1 MMFDA
6 FIRVFLERRAE
17 LGELFLD
24 HLGMTVTAVVVS
36 LLIGIPLG
44 IRMQRSRAL
53 AGVLLGAANVL
64 QSIPSIALLAF
75 FVPVVGI
82 GAPSAVLMVIVYA
95 LLPILKGT
103 YTGLQGVD
111 PKLLEVARG
120 MGMNEWQRLRRV
132 SLPLAFPYVMSGVR
146 VSAVSSVGTM
156 TIAAFAGAG
165 GLGWFVN
172 VGLNSQSTELVLL
185 GAIPASLTA
194 IGLDFLLGRMEALA
208 RPAKH
213 AERPRRRREALLLA
227 AVAAALL
234 AVPVVQGVRSAAA
247 ASEPR
252 IVVGSFNFTESTI
265 VGHLAAQLIEAR
277 TGLAVERRF
286 NLGGLRL
293 GTAALESGDVDILPV
308 YTGTA
313 LANILKE
320 KVDTTDPDTVYR
332 RVVDGMRRSYGAAV
346 TKPLGFNNTYVMAVE
361 KEKARGLGLAT
372 VRDLVR
378 AAPRLRLGAT
388 VDFIERED
396 GLPKMKSFYG
406 SADFAE
412 VRGLDSA
419 LRYEALASGEVDV
432 VDGFATDALL
442 TKTPSVL
449 LKDADRIFPPYDAIY
464 VVRGEIES
472 QRPEV
477 LDALELLSGA
487 VSDDDMRRMNR
498 AVDIEGKNAADVAR
512 EFLHARGLV

>member
-1 MMFDA
+1 MFDS

-17 LGELFLD
+17 LGDLFLD
-24 HLGMTVTAVVVS
+24 HLGMTVAAVVVS

-53 AGVLLGAANVL
+53 ASVLLGAANVL

-103 YTGLQGVD
+103 YTGLLGVD

-120 MGMNEWQRLRRV
+120 MGMSEWQRLRRV
-132 SLPLAFPYVMSGVR
+132 SLPLAFPYIMSGVR

-208 RPAKH
+208 CPAKH
-213 AERPRRRREALLLA
+213 AERPRRRREALLL
-227 AVAAALL
+227 
-234 AVPVVQGVRSAAA
+234 AAA

-320 KVDTTDPDTVYR
+320 NVDTTDPDTVYR

-346 TKPLGFNNTYVMAVE
+346 TKPLGFNNTYVMAVAA
-361 KEKARGLGLAT
+361 EKARALGLTT

-442 TKTPSVL
+442 TKTPAVL

-464 VVRGEIES
+464 VVRGELES
-472 QRPEV
+472 QSPEV
-477 LDALELLSGA
+477 LDALELLAGA
-487 VSDDDMRRMNR
+487 VSDEDMRRMNR
-498 AVDIEGKNAADVAR
+498 AVDVEGKNAADVAR
-512 EFLHARGLV
+512 EFLSARGLV